1 MKRGKIL
8 VLTVIVLNAFAIFA
22 QERTVSGTIT
32 DGVDGV
38 PLPGVNVII
47 KGTLTGVSTD
57 FDGKYVIKVPDNDSI
72 LEFSYIGFENQTVP
86 VNDKS
91 MINIVMQALSTELS
105 EVVVTAFGIEREKKA
120 LGYSAQEI
128 VGESLTEAREVNVAN
143 SLKGK
148 VAGVFVS
155 SGSGGAGGSTFVQI
169 RGSSS
174 LSGNNQP
181 LYVVDGIPISN
192 DNLNQTNIFAGRD
205 FGDGIKD
212 INPDD
217 IATISVLK
225 GPNAAALYGSRGAN
239 GVILI
244 TTKKASSKKR
254 MGVSY
259 NSNTT
264 IEMVNVMPKFQ
275 NNYGVGYDD
284 TFGFNTSEYEGVEYP
299 AQGGG
304 IDSWGGKF
312 DGRQILITNLIDLGP
327 VSYSA
332 QPKTNLRGFYN
343 VGSTLTN
350 TLAVSG
356 SSDKV
361 NYRVSASTLK
371 NKGIVPNSSF
381 GRQTFAVTFG
391 ADVTDRLHI
400 ETKANY
406 IKSGADNRPIVGVS
420 SGRNVAAALN
430 LIPRNIDLAWL
441 AQGNGRNEDGS
452 YRNYKGG
459 SPTNP
464 YWLINEVTSEDNRD
478 RFVGL
483 LSATYKITDWLNL
496 MGRVGSDSYVETQ
509 RQQYSAGTPGGA
521 YVNGRLDFDT
531 YKVNEL
537 NTDVLLTAS
546 GKLSE
551 DFTGSA
557 SIGANQFKR
566 RYERSATIGRNM
578 NIPELYTIE
587 NADLVIPSYSLI
599 QKEIQSVF
607 MTGQLAYKNYA
618 FLDLTARND
627 WSSTLGTGNYSFMYP
642 SASLSY
648 VVSDAFNLN
657 SKTMTFAKLRASYA
671 QAGND
676 ADPYQTKGGYT
687 VQSNMFQ
694 GQRFARINGGVPA
707 TNLKNELTTSFEF
720 GADLRLFNN
729 RLGIDFTYYN
739 SKTSNQIMQIGLSQS
754 TGFNGLYLN
763 AGEVSNKGI
772 ELFLSTTPVK
782 VGDSFKW
789 EADINFSKNTSNI
802 ESLVEGIDRY
812 NFIST
817 GNASIIAQPG
827 LPYGSILGYEYKRSP
842 AGDLVVNADG
852 TSYVRADELSILG
865 NIQPDWLGGLTNTF
879 SYKGLSLSALIDI
892 RMGGEVYSWSRYD
905 QNAKGTGVWTDV
917 RENLTVEGVIDNGDG
932 TYTPSVQNNVLG
944 QNYFAARSW
953 GNIGEE
959 FVLDATYVSLREA
972 TLGYSLN
979 STILEKTPFE
989 SVKLSL
995 VARNILYLYR
1005 DSKFVEMG
1013 IAPDTAF
1020 SPTAAAQGYESFS
1033 MPTTRSLG
1041 FNLSVSF

>member
-1 MKRGKIL
+1 MKKIL
-8 VLTVIVLNAFAIFA
+8 IFAIFTLCVSQVFS
-22 QERTVSGTIT
+22 QERSVSGTVT
-32 DGVDGV
+32 DASDGT

-47 KGTLTGVSTD
+47 KGSSMGVSAD
-57 FDGKYVIKVPDNDSI
+57 FDGNYTIKVPNNNVS
-72 LEFSYIGFENQTVP
+72 LEFSYIGYETQTVA
-86 VNDKS
+86 VGS
-91 MINIVMQALSTELS
+91 RSLINVAMNTSSTELS

-148 VAGVFVS
+148 VAGVFVTSS
-155 SGSGGAGGSTFVQI
+155 SGGPAGSTFVQI

-192 DNLNQTNIFAGRD
+192 DNLNQTDIFAGRD

-244 TTKKASSKKR
+244 TTKKSSAKKR
-254 MGVSY
+254 MGVTY

-264 IEMVNVMPKFQ
+264 MEMVNIMPKFQ

-284 TFGFNTSEYEGVEYP
+284 TFGFGTEVYEGVEYP

-304 IDSWGGKF
+304 VDSWGGKF
-312 DGRQILITNLIDLGP
+312 DGRLVLIRSLIDLGP
-327 VSYSA
+327 VPYSA
-332 QPKTNLRGFYN
+332 QPKDNLRDFYN

-350 TLAVSG
+350 TVAVDGG
-356 SSDKV
+356 SEKI
-361 NYRVSASTLK
+361 NYRVSASTLH
-371 NKGIVPNSSF
+371 NKGIIPNSKF
-381 GRQTFAVTFG
+381 ARQTFTATFG
-391 ADVTDRLHI
+391 ADVSDRLHI
-400 ETKANY
+400 ETKANF

-430 LIPRNIDLAWL
+430 LVPRNIDLAWL
-441 AQGNGRNEDGS
+441 AMNGGRNEDGS

-464 YWLINEVTSEDNRD
+464 FWLINEVTSEDNRD

-483 LSATYKITDWLNL
+483 LSATYKITDWLNI
-496 MGRVGSDSYVETQ
+496 MGRIGSDSYVETQ
-509 RQQYSAGTPGGA
+509 RQQYSAGTPGGS
-521 YVNGRLDFDT
+521 YVNGRVDFDT

-546 GKLSE
+546 GKLSN
-551 DFTGSA
+551 DFTGSL
-557 SIGANQFKR
+557 SLGANQFKR

-599 QKEIQSVF
+599 RKEIQSVF

-627 WSSTLGTGNYSFMYP
+627 WSSTLGNGNYSFMYP

-648 VVSDAFNLN
+648 VLSDAFNFN
-657 SKTMTFAKLRASYA
+657 SNAITFSKLRLSYA

-687 VQSNMFQ
+687 VQSNTFQ
-694 GQRFARINGGVPA
+694 GQRFARINGSVPA
-707 TNLKNELTTSFEF
+707 TDLKNELTTSFEV
-720 GADLRLFNN
+720 GTDLRFFNN
-729 RLGIDFTYYN
+729 RLSLDFTYYN
-739 SKTSNQIMQIGLSQS
+739 SKTSNQIMQIGLSES
-754 TGFNGLYLN
+754 TGFGGLYLN

-772 ELFLSTTPVK
+772 ELFVSMTPIK
-782 VGDSFKW
+782 VADSFKW
-789 EADINFSKNTSNI
+789 VSDVNFSKNTSNI

-842 AGDLVVNADG
+842 TGELVVNADG
-852 TSYVRADELSILG
+852 KSYVRADELSILG
-865 NIQPDWLGGLTNTF
+865 NIQPDWLGGFTNTF
-879 SYKGLSLSALIDI
+879 TYKGLSLSALIDV

-905 QNAKGTGVWTDV
+905 QNAKGTGIWTNV

-944 QNYFAARSW
+944 QDYFAARSW

-959 FVLDATYVSLREA
+959 FVLDATNASLREV
-972 TLGYSLN
+972 TLGYTFSKKTLGN
-979 STILEKTPFE
+979 TPFDTAR
-989 SVKLSL
+989 LSL
-995 VARNILYLYR
+995 VARNVMYLYR

-1041 FNLSVSF
+1041 FNLSVTF